1 MKKRVMGLVLAA
13 AVTMTACSGG
23 NNTQQAPAN
32 DASDTTAA
40 SGDEAPVT
48 GSEEKG
54 GTGDKVTLN
63 MCWWGNQTRN
73 DVTKQAVDLYMEQNP
88 NIEIKIEFTD
98 WSGYWD
104 KLSAMAAGGNLP
116 DIIQQ
121 DYAYINQWQQS
132 GQLADLSEFINS
144 GIIDTSDIPE
154 SILESGTIDG
164 KVYALSLGSNAP
176 MIIYD
181 KESVEKAGVDLSQQM
196 TMEDFYDVSQKIYE
210 TTGVKT
216 VYQGHLEAMQMTARA
231 HGKSIIDEITAGD
244 DSDIR
249 TTYEWADKIYKS
261 DFCIAPDLLAE
272 KNPAV
277 VETKPIIDG
286 ITWNDS
292 AYSNQF
298 IAVSNTAG
306 REFGI
311 AFSTTFSDA
320 AQQPLYLK
328 PSMFFSISESSQHK
342 EEAAKFLDWFTNS
355 IECNRV
361 LKAERG
367 VPINTKV
374 AEALKPEMD
383 EMTQN
388 VFDYIAKVSEIATP
402 IDPPSPSGSGEI
414 NAKSQTIA
422 EDLSYGDITV
432 DEAVEE
438 FMAEAKR
445 ILDENAK

>member
-181 KESVEKAGVDLSQQM
+181 KEIVEKAGVDLSQQM

-216 VYQGHLEAMQMTARA
+216 VYQGHL
-231 HGKSIIDEITAGD
+231 
-244 DSDIR
+244 
-249 TTYEWADKIYKS
+249 
-261 DFCIAPDLLAE
+261 
-272 KNPAV
+272 
-277 VETKPIIDG
+277 
-286 ITWNDS
+286 
-292 AYSNQF
+292 
-298 IAVSNTAG
+298 
-306 REFGI
+306 
-311 AFSTTFSDA
+311 
-320 AQQPLYLK
+320 
-328 PSMFFSISESSQHK
+328 
-342 EEAAKFLDWFTNS
+342 
-355 IECNRV
+355 
-361 LKAERG
+361 
-367 VPINTKV
+367 
-374 AEALKPEMD
+374 
-383 EMTQN
+383 
-388 VFDYIAKVSEIATP
+388 
-402 IDPPSPSGSGEI
+402 
-414 NAKSQTIA
+414 
-422 EDLSYGDITV
+422 
-432 DEAVEE
+432 
-438 FMAEAKR
+438 
-445 ILDENAK
+445 